1 MLNSLISRGPAGGDL
16 PREGWESLESR
27 PPPFAR
33 PTLPSSLQPPSF
45 VILSARFVN
54 SEIYSKRD
62 RNVYGRGDRFVSS
75 SLPPLSPR
83 GAWILGST
91 LPLPREF
98 KIPVTGLHRRRE
110 EEEEEEGGRNIPPF
124 RVEDL
129 NILRCCSPTRPIRRR
144 FSFAEEK
151 EGGARRKTKARKET
165 KGKEGRKEERRTTR
179 RVSLMERNWNHLPC
193 DRHGTSSPPELGSRP
208 ARRPPVFSPHLF
220 SPPLR
225 CNWNSRKEWKRKE
238 EEVEEGKEKRR
249 KKKRGKGG
257 ASVLEAGTGGKR
269 EAFETDS
276 ATNGVLVKRWSEVQP
291 SLHLSP
297 WVCGPPQMSE
307 GPPPSK
313 HKAVK
318 RFNSIRTA
326 QREEEG
332 WIQRI

>member
-33 PTLPSSLQPPSF
+33 PTLPSSLQPFFRHPF
-45 VILSARFVN
+45 HPARFVN

-165 KGKEGRKEERRTTR
+165 KGKERKEGRKNEGRPG
-179 RVSLMERNWNHLPC
+179 VS
-193 DRHGTSSPPELGSRP
+193 
-208 ARRPPVFSPHLF
+208 A
-220 SPPLR
+220 
-225 CNWNSRKEWKRKE
+225 
-238 EEVEEGKEKRR
+238 
-249 KKKRGKGG
+249 
-257 ASVLEAGTGGKR
+257 
-269 EAFETDS
+269 
-276 ATNGVLVKRWSEVQP
+276 
-291 SLHLSP
+291 
-297 WVCGPPQMSE
+297 
-307 GPPPSK
+307 
-313 HKAVK
+313 
-318 RFNSIRTA
+318 
-326 QREEEG
+326 
-332 WIQRI
+332 